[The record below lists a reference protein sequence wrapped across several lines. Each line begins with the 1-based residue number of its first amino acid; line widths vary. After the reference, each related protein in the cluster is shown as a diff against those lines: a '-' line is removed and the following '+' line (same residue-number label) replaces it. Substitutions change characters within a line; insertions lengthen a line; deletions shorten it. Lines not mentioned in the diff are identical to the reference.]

1 MTKLILLLTASSL
14 FAQTPLPRVVTTDPR
29 ALSELR
35 AANRDAAL
43 PPALQKIKGDADRA
57 LKQEP
62 VSVTQQ
68 PTTPPS
74 GDKHDYMSMAP
85 YFWPNPN
92 TPDHLPYVRRDG
104 ERNPEINQIPN
115 HRNFSTVMSTVYDLG
130 LGYYFFGDER
140 YAAKAAELL
149 RVWFLDPATRMNPN
163 LQYAQAIRG
172 VNTGRG
178 IGLIETASIGK
189 IVDGVGLLAGSRSW
203 TAADQRG
210 LEDWFTKFLAWMQES
225 ENGKAES
232 NAKNNHGTYYD
243 VQIISLALFTGKTD
257 VARRVVEQVKTKRIA
272 AQIEPDGRM
281 PLELARTKSWGYS
294 LMNLRGFF
302 QLAAL
307 GDRVGVNLWDFKT
320 RDGRC
325 IRAAL
330 DYLLPFALGDKKWT
344 TQQIEPMNPEG
355 LAPLLLEASR
365 HFDQPR
371 YREAALKLDPAV
383 TNGMTAA
390 LLDHFEQPHPAA
402 AK

>member
-1 MTKLILLLTASSL
+1 MLGTMSSSMTKLILLLTASSL
-14 FAQTPLPRVVTTDPR
+14 FAQTSLPRVVTTDPR

-35 AANRDAAL
+35 AANRDAAF

-130 LGYYFFGDER
+130 LGYYFFADER
-140 YAAKAAELL
+140 YAAKSSELL
-149 RVWFLDPATRMNPN
+149 RAWFLDPATRMNPN

-189 IVDGVGLLAGSRSW
+189 LADGAGLLAGSKSW

-210 LEDWFTKFLAWMQES
+210 LEDWCSKFLAWMRES
-225 ENGKAES
+225 ENGQAES
-232 NAKNNHGTYYD
+232 RAKNNHGTYYD
-243 VQIISLALFTGKTD
+243 VQVISLALFTGKRD
-257 VARRVVEQVKTKRIA
+257 LARSVVEEVKTKRIA
-272 AQIEPDGRM
+272 SQVEPDGRM

-302 QLAAL
+302 QLAEF

-320 RDGRC
+320 KDGRS

-330 DYLLPFALGDKKWT
+330 DYLLPFALGEKKWT
-344 TQQIEPMNPEG
+344 TQQIEPMNPDG
-355 LAPLLLEASR
+355 LAPLLLQAAQRFRE
-365 HFDQPR
+365 PR
-371 YREAALKLDPAV
+371 YRDAALKLDPAV
-383 TNGMTAA
+383 TGSLTAA
-390 LLDHFEQPHPAA
+390 LLDH
-402 AK
+402 